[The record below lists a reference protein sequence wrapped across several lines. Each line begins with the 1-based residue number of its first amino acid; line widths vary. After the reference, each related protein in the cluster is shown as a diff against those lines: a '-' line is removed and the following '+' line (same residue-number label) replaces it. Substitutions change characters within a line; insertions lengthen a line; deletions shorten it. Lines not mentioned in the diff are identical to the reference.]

1 MPGGLTKGF
10 GRHRADFYQRHGR
23 PKKLWL
29 KPLHRHARLLLGAVD
44 LPAAYAPGGNAH
56 SPERALPL
64 PAAHRESLA
73 TALRAVP
80 DPRAQNHVFPC
91 ASLLTLVALGLLA
104 GRKQLAEIQRFG
116 QFLTQAQR
124 AQLGWPY
131 KPGTRFRKARS
142 GRRT

>member
-1 MPGGLTKGF
+1 MKTVSLAAPVF
-10 GRHRADFYQRHGR
+10 PSD
-23 PKKLWL
+23 PS
-29 KPLHRHARLLLGAVD
+29 PVLLGAVD
-44 LPAAYAPGGNAH
+44 LPAAYAGGVNAH

-64 PAAHRESLA
+64 PAAHRDSLA

-80 DPRAQNHVFPC
+80 DPRAPNHVFPC

-131 KPGTRFRKARS
+131 KAGTRFRNRRPRRRGHRRPRPPAPKTLKKKAN
-142 GRRT
+142 